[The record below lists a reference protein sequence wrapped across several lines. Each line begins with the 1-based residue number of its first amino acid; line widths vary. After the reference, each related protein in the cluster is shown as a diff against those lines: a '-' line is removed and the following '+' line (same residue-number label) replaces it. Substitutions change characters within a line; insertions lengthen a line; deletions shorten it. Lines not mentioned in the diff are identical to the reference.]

1 MKSRLLATG
10 LAVILLL
17 APSASAVS
25 ADTASSAITDD
36 QTYRL
41 GAGDKLRITVYNEP
55 NLTGEYGISAAGNL
69 SFPLVGN
76 VPAKGT
82 TIEDLQATLHN
93 RLAQGEFVKNA
104 LVNVEVLNYR
114 PYYILGEVNKPGEY
128 PFSVGLRLEQAV
140 AAAGGYTYRANRG
153 TIFLRRADDARERK
167 VKLREQTLHVMP
179 GDTIRIGERYF

>member
-1 MKSRLLATG
+1 MRSRLLATSIAFS
-10 LAVILLL
+10 LVL
-17 APSASAVS
+17 APLASALS
-25 ADTASSAITDD
+25 ADTASRPINDD
-36 QTYRL
+36 QTYHL

-55 NLTGEYGISAAGNL
+55 SLTGEYGISAAGNL
-69 SFPLVGN
+69 SFPLIGN

-93 RLAQGEFVKNA
+93 SLSQGEFVKNA
-104 LVNVEVLNYR
+104 LVTVEVLNYR

-153 TIFLRRADDARERK
+153 TIFLRRADDAAERR
-167 VKLREQTLHVMP
+167 VKLRQQTLHVMP
-179 GDTIRIGERYF
+179 GDTIRVGERYF